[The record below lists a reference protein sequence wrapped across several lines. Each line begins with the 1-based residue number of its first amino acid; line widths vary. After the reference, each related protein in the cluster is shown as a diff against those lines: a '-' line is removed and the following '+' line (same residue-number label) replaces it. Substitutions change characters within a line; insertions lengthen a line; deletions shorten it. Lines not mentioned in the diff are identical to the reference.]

1 MKEND
6 TNDTNGFLEFQ
17 LKENVLKGILEL
29 GFTSPSPVQKD
40 AIPVI
45 LEGHDLIAQA
55 QTGTGK
61 TAAFAIPLLNMLKNN
76 SEIEA
81 LVITP
86 TRELAMQ
93 ISDEIFKLGRFLK
106 TKTICVYGGQS
117 IKRQIELLNKKPQVM
132 VATPGR
138 LLDHLRNERIK
149 KFNPKIVVLDESDE
163 MLDMG
168 FLESIEDIF
177 RFIPRERQTLLFSAT
192 MPTPIK
198 NLANKLLN
206 NPKNV
211 KITAANI
218 TNTDIEQKYYIINEN
233 ERDSAIMRII
243 DATEPQKSIIFTRM
257 KKEADKLAAFL
268 ISKGYKA
275 IALHGDMEQRE
286 RQSAIK
292 TFKENKVE
300 ILVATDVA
308 SRGLDI
314 TDVSHVFNYH
324 MPLNPESY
332 VHRIGRTGRAG
343 KKGMA
348 ITLVTPSEFR
358 DLKRIKDQIKTSLEL
373 FEVSDTQTK
382 DDFISKILEYKISSN
397 SLDLYNI
404 LSSKIDN
411 TQLVCKLLSYL
422 SDISKKDSGVSQSEI
437 KQLQNSLDSNAP
449 DSSFAGDR
457 NSKRQGFRN
466 SRGGSRG
473 GSGGSGGRRDSNRQ
487 RDKSARPDGAD
498 RSDRSDRSRTESKDS
513 RGTRSSDKRF
523 ESNKK

>member
-1 MKEND
+1 MKYERENIRD
-6 TNDTNGFLEFQ
+6 NKNFNESGDLNEIDDNPSNDFSEFH
-17 LKENVLKGILEL
+17 LKEKVLKGILDL
-29 GFTSPSPVQKD
+29 GFTSPSPIQKS
-40 AIPVI
+40 AIPFI
-45 LEGHDLIAQA
+45 LEGHDLVAQA

-61 TAAFAIPLLNMLKNN
+61 TAAFAIPLLNILKNN

-93 ISDEIFKLGRFLK
+93 ISDEIFKLGKFLR

-117 IKRQIELLNKKPQVM
+117 IKRQIDLLSKKPQVM

-138 LLDHLRNERIK
+138 LLDHLRNNRIK

-168 FLESIEDIF
+168 FLESIEEIF
-177 RFIPRERQTLLFSAT
+177 RFISSDRQTLLFSAT
-192 MPTPIK
+192 MPLPIR
-198 NLANKLLN
+198 NLANKILN

-211 KITAANI
+211 KITTSNV
-218 TNTDIEQKYYIINEN
+218 TNADIEQKYYIINEN
-233 ERDSAIMRII
+233 ERDSAITRLI
-243 DATEPQKSIIFTRM
+243 DAISPQKSIIFTRM
-257 KKEADKLAAFL
+257 KKEADKLATFL

-286 RQSAIK
+286 RQIAMK
-292 TFKENKVE
+292 AFKEDKVE

-343 KKGMA
+343 KKGVA
-348 ITLVTPSEFR
+348 ITLVTPFEFR

-373 FEVSDTQTK
+373 FEISDSQTK

-397 SLDLYNI
+397 ALDLYPV
-404 LSSKIDN
+404 LSSKVDN

-422 SDISKKDSGVSQSEI
+422 LDLTSKENSVSKTEI
-437 KQLQNSLDSNAP
+437 KRLQNSLDS
-449 DSSFAGDR
+449 DVKDKTFKEQKKHDFK
-457 NSKRQGFRN
+457 SKPRRGNKTIGNKNKRGE
-466 SRGGSRG
+466 SR
-473 GSGGSGGRRDSNRQ
+473 SNY
-487 RDKSARPDGAD
+487 
-498 RSDRSDRSRTESKDS
+498 T
-513 RGTRSSDKRF
+513 
-523 ESNKK
+523 KKY